1 MKYLKRFNEN
11 VSFYD
16 YLKPGDLWTS
26 IGASSY
32 EKMEFWG
39 NQDDITP
46 SEDKILDELVNNH
59 IVSLGFVLK
68 SVDKQKYEME
78 HRLGRLTDY
87 AREYV
92 FDVNIPF
99 HCDVKFLKYEDE
111 MWLIECFLPRS
122 ITKSNVNTRMWI
134 CDTIDGVKDCIENNF
149 VK

>member
-32 EKMEFWG
+32 EKMEYWG

-46 SEDKILDELVNNH
+46 SEDKILDELVNKH
-59 IVSLGFVLK
+59 IVSLGLKLK

-87 AREYV
+87 RREYV
-92 FDVNIPF
+92 FNSNLTLQYDI
-99 HCDVKFLKYEDE
+99 KFLKYEDDL
-111 MWLIECFLPRS
+111 WLIESFIPKGGH
-122 ITKSNVNTRMWI
+122 ITSKMWV
-134 CDTIDGVKDCIENNF
+134 CDTIEGVKDCIENNF

>member
-16 YLKPGDLWTS
+16 YLKPGVLWTS

-32 EKMEFWG
+32 EKMEYWG

-46 SEDKILDELVNNH
+46 SEDKILDELVNKH
-59 IVSLGFVLK
+59 IVSLGLKLK

-78 HRLGRLTDY
+78 HRPGRLTDY
-87 AREYV
+87 RREYV
-92 FDVNIPF
+92 FNSSITFPYDI
-99 HCDVKFLKYEDE
+99 KFLKYEDDL
-111 MWLIECFLPRS
+111 WLIESFIPREEIYVS
-122 ITKSNVNTRMWI
+122 SRLWI
-134 CDTIDGVKDCIENNF
+134 CDTIEGVKDCIENNF